1 MNEDLEKIKAI
12 ADYQFGY
19 RAGVVLFPDSVRI
32 EYSKNTGRIR
42 HIFLGEDLV
51 ANFRPNDGLFTLTIA
66 GAERLVKGLSDLKYK
81 VRLLD
86 DVIEFVEQG
95 KNLFAKHVV
104 EAHPDIRPGQEIVV
118 VDGKNNTIAVGK
130 AILTPEEMMAFNT
143 GVAVKIRRGRKRHR

>member
-1 MNEDLEKIKAI
+1 MNKDLEKIRAI

-19 RAGVVLFPDSVRI
+19 QAGKVLFPDSVRL

-42 HIFLGEDLV
+42 HIFFGEDLL

-66 GAERLVKGLSDLKYK
+66 GAERLIKGLPDLKYK

-86 DVIEFVEQG
+86 DLIEFIEQG

-104 EAHPDIRPGQEIVV
+104 EAHPDIRPGQEVIV
-118 VDGKNNTIAVGK
+118 VDGEDNTIAVGK
-130 AILTPEEMMAFNT
+130 TILTPEEMLSFET